1 MKWEHSGDVEL
12 PSNRSVLG
20 NVDVVRDAVFFFLIE
35 NGHENVSLSY
45 SVRLKN
51 ENKKSQAT

>member
-45 SVRLKN
+45 SVRL
-51 ENKKSQAT
+51 